1 MAESSKFDIFSMCHR
16 YSSQRHLTKGQIV
29 VECGKLLEWNNYRIK
44 LFNTIDFKKSMHY
57 NTGTKDSLIDAL
69 AAMREYLEPGEEKL
83 RDLTDSVLEKLEAIS
98 GEDFAALE
106 LFPDFDE

>member
-1 MAESSKFDIFSMCHR
+1 MNTSFTNDEINLMC
-16 YSSQRHLTKGQIV
+16 I
-29 VECGKLLEWNNYRIK
+29 
-44 LFNTIDFKKSMHY
+44 Y
-57 NTGTKDSLIDAL
+57 NTGTKDGLMGAL
-69 AAMREYLEPGEEKL
+69 VAMREYLEPGEEKL